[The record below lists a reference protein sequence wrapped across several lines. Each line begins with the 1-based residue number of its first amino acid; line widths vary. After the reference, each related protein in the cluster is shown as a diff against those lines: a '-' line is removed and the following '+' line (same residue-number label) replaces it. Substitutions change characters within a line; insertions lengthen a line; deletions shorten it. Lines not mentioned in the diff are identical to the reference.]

1 MALTG
6 VHGTPGAALV
16 RRLEEDDRV
25 SRLVLLDRRAPAL
38 PLRKGTAR
46 VVDLTAA
53 LADGAVADV
62 LARERVETVIHA
74 AFHAAPVRNFEA
86 AHEIEVIGTRA
97 VLHAVAD
104 NVRHAGTV
112 TNVVVLGSTM
122 SYGAF
127 PENAQYLGEDAPLR
141 GGPGYPF
148 VADRVAAEFGF
159 FVREPSA
166 EDVPPAEGSRLGV
179 VGAVLER
186 SAAARGGLAVGDR
199 VLAVNG
205 EATESADAVRR
216 QLRGV
221 RLREALRLRIERRGE
236 PQDLTLPAV
245 ERPLP
250 SN

>member
-1 MALTG
+1 MRAL
-6 VHGTPGAALV
+6 
-16 RRLEEDDRV
+16 
-25 SRLVLLDRRAPAL
+25 
-38 PLRKGTAR
+38 
-46 VVDLTAA
+46 
-53 LADGAVADV
+53 
-62 LARERVETVIHA
+62 
-74 AFHAAPVRNFEA
+74 
-86 AHEIEVIGTRA
+86 
-97 VLHAVAD
+97 
-104 NVRHAGTV
+104 
-112 TNVVVLGSTM
+112 VVVLLLLVTM
-122 SYGAF
+122 PALAAEQYGW
-127 PENAQYLGEDAPLR
+127 LGVRIRDLSESETEDLSVKQGVREAYGVLVAEVLKDTPAEAAGLRAGDLIVSIDGRPIVETRGLQRLVGATAPGR
-141 GGPGYPF
+141 EMKVIVAREGRRREVAIRVGAMPDEA